1 MFPFSSIHDESRD
14 RLILPPPPLRLH
26 IPQLWSCIRIKR
38 HDDPDA
44 HENGFQEEERERS
57 GFAPTRAARG
67 YDEVERIARKLK
79 EEVDRIRAMYAKKR
93 GGFETPESGGVDGKK
108 KEDRSGAGAFV
119 QLDKER
125 ALKVSLVK
133 VIQLREVFEKFG
145 GVEDVVIR
153 STKKKRSALIVMAT
167 KDEAVEATRTLC
179 GDLSNPLLV
188 RGQTDFVI
196 AKKSGEPQSNI
207 VGVGYQAYEDQVM
220 ERLRKVFL
228 LKFMLSSVYCLN
240 FRVFIET
247 CSAKTLIYY
256 FFMLNRRREREMEGF
271 VDHYILSSGEE
282 ALKLSEKE
290 MSKAF
295 KLKALNLHKRQDD
308 PKWIWSWLYSGKAQR
323 EVFEKFDVV
332 IRSTIEKCSALI
344 VMATKDEA
352 VAVTRTLCGDLS
364 NPLLVVPL
372 QRAQTDFVTAKK
384 SAEAE
389 PQRNI
394 VGDGSVMA

>member
-1 MFPFSSIHDESRD
+1 MCTGTSGSIN
-14 RLILPPPPLRLH
+14 ILR
-26 IPQLWSCIRIKR
+26 QLF
-38 HDDPDA
+38 
-44 HENGFQEEERERS
+44 GFQEEERERS

-256 FFMLNRRREREMEGF
+256 FFMLNRRREREMKGF

-290 MSKAF
+290 MSKAY
-295 KLKALNLHKRQDD
+295 KLKALNLHPDD
-308 PKWIWSWLYSGKAQR
+308 PKWTVFSLIRR
-323 EVFEKFDVV
+323 ECYTAGRLREMFGGVEDVV
-332 IRSTIEKCSALI
+332 VRSTKKKCSALI

-352 VAVTRTLCGDLS
+352 VRVAVTRTLCGDLS

-372 QRAQTDFVTAKK
+372 QRAQTDFVTARK

-394 VGDGSVMA
+394 VGD